1 MSSDPYIDS
10 LRNEI
15 AELKAQNEM
24 LRSKL
29 LTNYE
34 LKMRAVRDLID
45 AMSVISEM

>member
-15 AELKAQNEM
+15 AELKTQNEM

-34 LKMRAVRDLID
+34 LKMRVVRDLID
-45 AMSVISEM
+45 AMSVVSEM